1 MLSSPLV
8 RVRSRV
14 QFSPAAPVKTLKNQR
29 ISSVL
34 TQHICAL
41 SRFVELERIMNRF
54 CLLGEIWG
62 KDF

>member
-1 MLSSPLV
+1 
-8 RVRSRV
+8 
-14 QFSPAAPVKTLKNQR
+14 VKTLKNQR